1 MAYNRNYSNGYGRRS
16 GGYAGNYNRPYAAPQ
31 PRKRSGAKFK
41 EVTIDG
47 NTAMI
52 VSAWR
57 VNRKG
62 ELLVLYARPYSNTRE
77 HQKNRGRFLNYFVTI
92 TNKATYSVVKT
103 SGLLY
108 EDSKRLLLGEFG
120 EIVTDR
126 GRGGVWCSVRK

>member
-16 GGYAGNYNRPYAAPQ
+16 SGYGRQYQQPQ
-31 PRKRSGAKFK
+31 PRKRSGASSKVCTNEK
-41 EVTIDG
+41 NGDSV
-47 NTAMI
+47 MI

-62 ELLVLYARPYSNTRE
+62 ELLVLYARPYQGTSV
-77 HQKNRGRFLNYFVTI
+77 HQKSRGEFLNYFVTI
-92 TNKATYSVVKT
+92 VNKQNYSVVKT

-108 EDSKRLLLGEFG
+108 EQSRRLLLPEFG

-126 GRGGVWCSVRK
+126 GRGGVWCSVRRK